1 MSASPQFPK
10 IPLNWTLSSEKI
22 LRGKIFAQVWRAPER
37 KTGRFLFIVHGQAEQ
52 SNRYEHFPFYLNTAV
67 DAIGILDLPGHGK
80 SRGVRGHI
88 NNFDQYSE
96 AALEA
101 FQWSFAH
108 AEKALG
114 KLEPHWLGH
123 SLGGLITLRTLLK
136 KQDLPLK
143 SVSVSAPLLGLA
155 IKVPPLKRLFGIL
168 VEPILGALPLV
179 NELDVAGLSHD
190 PSVGPAYL
198 KDPLNH
204 NKVTPRFFVQ
214 MNREME
220 LMKAPILQFPYNLL
234 MITPLADPI
243 VSWKAEFQFFERLKM
258 KPGTQKYLQ
267 SFPGLYH
274 EAFNE
279 SEKGRV
285 FLALE
290 NWICQKR

>member
-1 MSASPQFPK
+1 MSASPNFPQ
-10 IPLNWTLSSEKI
+10 IPSNWILSSDNLLK
-22 LRGKIFAQVWRAPER
+22 GKVFAQLWRAPER
-37 KTGRFLFIVHGQAEQ
+37 KTGRFLFVVHGQAEQ

-80 SRGVRGHI
+80 SKGVRGHI

-101 FQWSFAH
+101 FRWSFAQ
-108 AEKALG
+108 AEKSLG
-114 KLEPHWLGH
+114 QLEPHWLGH

-143 SVSVSAPLLGLA
+143 SVIVSSPLLGLA
-155 IKVPPLKRLFGIL
+155 LKVPPLKRLFGIL
-168 VEPILGALPLV
+168 VEPILGSMPLA
-179 NELDVAGLSHD
+179 NELNVSDLSHD
-190 PSVGPAYL
+190 STVGPAYL
-198 KDPLNH
+198 SEPLNH

-214 MNREME
+214 TTREME
-220 LMKAPILQFPYNLL
+220 LMKAPILPFPYPLM
-234 MITPLADPI
+234 MITPLADPV
-243 VSWKAEFQFFERLKM
+243 VSWKAEFQFFDRIKM
-258 KPGTQKYLQ
+258 KAGAQKSLQ

-279 SEKGRV
+279 IEKGRV